1 MNAVVPFV
9 DLAAQHQSIAG
20 EIDGAIKEVLTRCDF
35 IGGHSVQRFEQAF
48 ADFIGAHHAV
58 GLSNGLD
65 ALRLSL
71 LALNIG
77 PGDEVIV
84 PANTYIATALAVS
97 GVGARPVMVDCEGQY
112 YNIDVT
118 KIEAAITPRT
128 KAIIPVHLT
137 GQAADMDPIL
147 KLAEQHKLHVVEDA
161 AQAHGTLY
169 KGKMCGTLG
178 SVACFSFYPSKNL
191 GAYGDAGIVTTNS
204 QTLADKIRRLRNY
217 GQRQKYEHVE
227 KGLNARLDT
236 LQASILNVKLPYLP
250 KWNALRAAHAEKY
263 KELLGDVEGLRF
275 QSAAPYSTHI
285 YHLFIIETKDRDSLA
300 KHLEAAGIQTGIH
313 YPVPLHLQAAYSDL
327 GYSEGNFPEAERLAK
342 NMLSLPMYPELS
354 AGQIEFVA
362 AQVRNFFQK
371 ESKPAFSTQTA

>member
-48 ADFIGAHHAV
+48 ADFTGAHHAV

-327 GYSEGNFPEAERLAK
+327 GYSEGDFPEAERLAK